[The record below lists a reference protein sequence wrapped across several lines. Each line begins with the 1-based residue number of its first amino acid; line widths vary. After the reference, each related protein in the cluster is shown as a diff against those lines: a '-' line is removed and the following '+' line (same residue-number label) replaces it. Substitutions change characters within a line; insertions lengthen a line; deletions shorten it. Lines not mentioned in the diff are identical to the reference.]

1 MPVTFDT
8 LKTEARIFHELN
20 NNPHWW
26 KQFKEDSSL
35 YIEVRKDNQVNV
47 YFEGGS
53 IARIHYC
60 SKNRKLQV
68 FIHHKYLGIPKPAN
82 NNPYVEYSDKIG
94 SCLNDVLDRVKTVYS
109 QKGSIDGVVPKE
121 KWSEKY
127 IQGTLIVQS
136 RQYHLDSEFA
146 YNDSETNNRI
156 DLVRCSDGM
165 VTFVELKRMGDNRML
180 HETDATPEV
189 VYQMNRYKQFIEKYS
204 SQLLEYYQKLYD
216 IKKLLELPVPESRP
230 VCINPIPELLIFD
243 CWEKNTKGRDEHRRR
258 LCEILQKEDVKFS
271 IMTDF

>member
-1 MPVTFDT
+1 MAVTFDT
-8 LKTEARIFHELN
+8 LKPDARIFLELN

-26 KQFKEDSSL
+26 NRFKEDSSL

-53 IARIHYC
+53 IARIHC
-60 SKNRKLQV
+60 SKHKKLQV
-68 FIHHKYLGIPKPAN
+68 FIHHKYLGIPKPADN
-82 NNPYVEYSDKIG
+82 NLYVEYSDKIG

-146 YNDSETNNRI
+146 YIDGETSNRI
-156 DLVRCSDGM
+156 DLVKCSDGM
-165 VTFVELKRMGDNRML
+165 VTFVELKRMSDNRML

-189 VYQMNRYKQFIEKYS
+189 VYQMNRYKQFIEKFS

-216 IKKLLELPVPESRP
+216 IKKSLGLPVPETRP

>member
-8 LKTEARIFHELN
+8 LKPDARIFLELN

-60 SKNRKLQV
+60 SKNRQLQV
-68 FIHHKYLGIPKPAN
+68 FIHHKYLGIPKPADN
-82 NNPYVEYSDKIG
+82 NLYVEYSDKIG

-146 YNDSETNNRI
+146 YNDSETSNRI

-216 IKKLLELPVPESRP
+216 IKKILELPVPESRP

>member
-216 IKKLLELPVPESRP
+216 IKKLLELPIPESRP